1 MRINIKMILS
11 GASNHLRQ
19 SGVKSNIHTFSLS
32 EYCHSALS
40 YRTSFCLLPV
50 ASSSSNEYVGSGG
63 KNASLAAILEGH
75 GGQQNKQHNSENDS
89 PIPLIMINITVAAP
103 LISVASLHKPT

>member
-1 MRINIKMILS
+1 MLQNLYQYQKWGL
-11 GASNHLRQ
+11 
-19 SGVKSNIHTFSLS
+19 KSVVPTLKIVIHFTFSRS

-40 YRTSFCLLPV
+40 YKTSFCLLPV
-50 ASSSSNEYVGSGG
+50 ASSSSKEYVGSGG

-89 PIPLIMINITVAAP
+89 PIPLIMINITKAIP
-103 LISVASLHKPT
+103 NILTQS